1 MDTLV
6 PRKAHG
12 QVVNHVNQRFHS
24 ICWLSSMTWNH
35 EWTFSHILLEYWL
48 IIAILTPFFSKQ
60 DQLKLHCILQRDR
73 TYTVYSQITWL
84 FKYRLCPSSLSHY
97 FHFCFRGIGRVLSGY
112 EHVLDQSRIGVIIL
126 FLLNH
131 TGKTTQVLWTP
142 IFIIIIGIK
151 NAHIPFS
158 LQSSKNHKGTQLK
171 AFLPSCYRHSFI
183 YLMHI

>member
-1 MDTLV
+1 
-6 PRKAHG
+6 
-12 QVVNHVNQRFHS
+12 
-24 ICWLSSMTWNH
+24 
-35 EWTFSHILLEYWL
+35 
-48 IIAILTPFFSKQ
+48 
-60 DQLKLHCILQRDR
+60 
-73 TYTVYSQITWL
+73 
-84 FKYRLCPSSLSHY
+84 
-97 FHFCFRGIGRVLSGY
+97 VLSGY

-171 AFLPSCYRHSFI
+171 AFLPSCYRHSFHIFDAYLKIHTVLWCGEFLSTETTKVQCLVSSDDAVSKQCLPSHGLYAGGCWLYTYFQVYLSDVYII
-183 YLMHI
+183 YLSWDSQIALGNLFKIYWLKREWHYSFCTTKM